1 MVTLPQVA
9 LNPYS
14 NKSLANMCP
23 QNKGRVGWHRTP
35 AEVGAICLK
44 ANFWR
49 RGQVC

>member
-1 MVTLPQVA
+1 MVTLQQVA